1 MAKAKEVK
9 EEPLEKQLWKA
20 ADKLRKNIDAAEYKH
35 VVLGLIFLKYI
46 SDAFEEHY
54 DRLKAGEGD
63 LAGADPED
71 KDEYKAENVFF
82 VPAESRW
89 SHLVAQAKQPDIGTY
104 VDAAMDAIEKE
115 NPSLKGV
122 LPKVYAR
129 QNLDHMSL
137 GELIDLIGNIA
148 LGDAKARSRDV
159 LGHVFEYFLGEFA
172 LAEGKQ
178 GGQFYTPRSIV
189 ELLVNMLE
197 PYKGRV
203 FDPCCGSGGMF
214 VQSEKFVEEH
224 QGRIDDIS
232 IYGQESNQTTWR
244 LAKMNLAIRGIDS
257 SQVKWNN
264 EGSFL
269 NDAHKD
275 LKADFIIAN
284 PPFNVSDWNGEQL
297 RGDARWQYG
306 TPPAGNANFAWL
318 QHFIYHLS
326 PTGIAGV
333 VLAKGALT
341 SKTSGEGSIR
351 KNLIA
356 EGNLIDCIVNLP
368 AKLFLN
374 TQIPA
379 ALWFMNRM
387 RNNGHPHKN
396 EILFI
401 DARNL
406 GHLINR
412 RTRELS
418 HDDIQQIASTY
429 HAWRNSSVI
438 PAQAGI
444 QPYEDIKG
452 FCASVSLER
461 VAELD
466 YVLTPGRYVG
476 LPDEEDDFN
485 FPERF
490 AALKAEFEAQL
501 REEAAL
507 NRAIVENL
515 AKVKV

>member
-1 MAKAKEVK
+1 MPKKAAPKQ

-46 SDAFEEHY
+46 SDAFEEVY
-54 DRLKAGEGD
+54 TQLKAEE
-63 LAGADPED
+63 AEGADPED
-71 KDEYKAENVFF
+71 KDEYLAGNVFF
-82 VPAESRW
+82 VPAEARW
-89 SHLVAQAKQPDIGTY
+89 THLLAQAKQPKIGTE
-104 VDAAMDAIEKE
+104 VDNAMDAIERD

-129 QNLDHMSL
+129 QNLDPTVL

-148 LGDAKARSRDV
+148 MGTAKARSADV

-189 ELLVNMLE
+189 ELLVDMLA

-224 QGRIDDIS
+224 QGKIDDIS

-269 NDAHKD
+269 KDAHSD

-284 PPFNVSDWNGEQL
+284 PPFNVSDWSGEQL
-297 RGDARWQYG
+297 RGDARWAFG
-306 TPPAGNANFAWL
+306 TPPPGNANFAWL
-318 QHFIYHLS
+318 QHFVYHLS
-326 PTGIAGV
+326 PQGKAGV

-341 SKTSGEGSIR
+341 SKTSGEGDIR
-351 KNLIA
+351 KTMI
-356 EGNLIDCIVNLP
+356 EQGNLIDCIVNLP

-379 ALWFMNRM
+379 ALWFLNRA
-387 RNNGHPHKN
+387 RANGHKHKN

-401 DARNL
+401 DARKL

-412 RTRELS
+412 RTKELS
-418 HDDIQQIASTY
+418 HDDIRQIADTY
-429 HAWRNSSVI
+429 HAWLADKDYADV
-438 PAQAGI
+438 P
-444 QPYEDIKG
+444 G
-452 FCASVSLER
+452 FCASVPVSR

-485 FPERF
+485 FAERF

-501 REEAAL
+501 QEEAAL
-507 NRAIVENL
+507 NQAIIESLARVNL
-515 AKVKV
+515 

>member
-1 MAKAKEVK
+1 
-9 EEPLEKQLWKA
+9 
-20 ADKLRKNIDAAEYKH
+20 
-35 VVLGLIFLKYI
+35 
-46 SDAFEEHY
+46 
-54 DRLKAGEGD
+54 
-63 LAGADPED
+63 
-71 KDEYKAENVFF
+71 
-82 VPAESRW
+82 
-89 SHLVAQAKQPDIGTY
+89 
-104 VDAAMDAIEKE
+104 
-115 NPSLKGV
+115 
-122 LPKVYAR
+122 
-129 QNLDHMSL
+129 
-137 GELIDLIGNIA
+137 
-148 LGDAKARSRDV
+148 
-159 LGHVFEYFLGEFA
+159 VFEYFLGEFA

-189 ELLVNMLE
+189 ELLVDMLA

-224 QGRIDDIS
+224 QGKIDDIS

-269 NDAHKD
+269 KDAHTD

-284 PPFNVSDWNGEQL
+284 PPFNVSDWSGEQL
-297 RGDARWQYG
+297 RGDARWQFG
-306 TPPAGNANFAWL
+306 TPPPGNANFAWL
-318 QHFIYHLS
+318 QHFVYHLS
-326 PTGIAGV
+326 PAGRAGV

-341 SKTSGEGSIR
+341 SKTSGEGEVR
-351 KNLIA
+351 KQMI
-356 EGNLIDCIVNLP
+356 EQGNLIDCIVNLP

-379 ALWFMNRM
+379 ALWFLNRA
-387 RNNGHPHKN
+387 RANGHKHKK

-412 RTRELS
+412 RTKELS
-418 HDDIQQIASTY
+418 HDDIRQIADTY
-429 HAWRNSSVI
+429 HAWLADKDYADV
-438 PAQAGI
+438 P
-444 QPYEDIKG
+444 G
-452 FCASVSLER
+452 FCASVPVSR

-485 FPERF
+485 FAERF

-501 REEAAL
+501 EEEAAL
-507 NRAIVENL
+507 NKAIAESL
-515 AKVKV
+515 ARVKI